1 MRAVEGK
8 NIKRTNF
15 HCRVI
20 KVLLPF
26 WLLVSPPYYSPIFH
40 SCRDFLL
47 LLLPLLFT
55 QAEKQL
61 NICRVSLTS
70 PPHPKATAASTV
82 QPCKCRPRIHT
93 SSSKAGPTP
102 EVIAVSPAAIRG
114 PRMHW
119 PPLGFSSPHSCLSIS
134 VKVREQR
141 ASLMINTPQPHPTQA
156 PAALIHDL
164 YNSFLWLR
172 LSRFSLL
179 KYPSLN
185 NKIQLFFKKKKKSSS
200 LTGKV
205 FPKYFL
211 PIQSYD
217 KRELPR
223 NEFFCFLLK
232 LQLTVDLTIF
242 SLNTLPKYKLLQEDS
257 DLT

>member
-61 NICRVSLTS
+61 NICKASLTS

-185 NKIQLFFKKKKKSSS
+185 NKIQLFFKKKKIQFTDWKSIS
-200 LTGKV
+200 
-205 FPKYFL
+205 
-211 PIQSYD
+211 Q
-217 KRELPR
+217 
-223 NEFFCFLLK
+223 
-232 LQLTVDLTIF
+232 IF
-242 SLNTLPKYKLLQEDS
+242 STNSKLWQERITKEWIFLFS
-257 DLT
+257 FKTTANCWFNNLLSEYSTKI

>member
-61 NICRVSLTS
+61 NICKASLTS
-70 PPHPKATAASTV
+70 PPHPQATAASTV

-185 NKIQLFFKKKKKSSS
+185 NKIQLFFKKKKNPVHW
-200 LTGKV
+200 LE
-205 FPKYFL
+205 KYF
-211 PIQSYD
+211 PNIFYQF
-217 KRELPR
+217 KAMTRE
-223 NEFFCFLLK
+223 NYQGMNFFVF
-232 LQLTVDLTIF
+232 F
-242 SLNTLPKYKLLQEDS
+242 
-257 DLT
+257 